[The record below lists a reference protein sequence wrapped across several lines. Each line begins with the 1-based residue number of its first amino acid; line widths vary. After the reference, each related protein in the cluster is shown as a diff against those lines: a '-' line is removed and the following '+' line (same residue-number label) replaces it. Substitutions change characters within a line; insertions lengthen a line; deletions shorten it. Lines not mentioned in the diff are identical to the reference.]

1 MRVDQEEGVTHWC
14 SGECS
19 EDGRP
24 VRQQELEGLVT
35 REFSGVEGRDLVTQ
49 VEGDNDA
56 MQLWSV
62 DRPQSGDGARQF
74 ELECDKTQSFSDRKA
89 EPQLEELSLS

>member
-1 MRVDQEEGVTHWC
+1 
-14 SGECS
+14 
-19 EDGRP
+19 
-24 VRQQELEGLVT
+24 
-35 REFSGVEGRDLVTQ
+35 
-49 VEGDNDA
+49 

-74 ELECDKTQSFSDRKA
+74 ELECDKTQSFSDRKG